1 MNKTAYYFIGIGGI
15 GMSSIARFLL
25 NKGALVAGY
34 DKTRTPLTKAL
45 EDAGVLITYNEEVE
59 HIPAGFEAETT
70 KVIFTPA
77 IPASMPKSV
86 FEAQGNSLQKRAAFL
101 GEITRDVPTLAVAGT
116 HGKTTTTA
124 ILAHLFTATEQSFTA
139 FVGGM
144 VQAAQSNLFLPAWML
159 CLWRPMNSIA
169 LFYNCTPN

>member
-15 GMSSIARFLL
+15 GMSSIAHFLL
-25 NKGALVAGY
+25 NKGVLVAGY

-77 IPASMPKSV
+77 IPASHAQKCF
-86 FEAQGNSLQKRAAFL
+86 FEAQGNSLQK
-101 GEITRDVPTLAVAGT
+101 TRCFFGRNHP
-116 HGKTTTTA
+116 
-124 ILAHLFTATEQSFTA
+124 
-139 FVGGM
+139 
-144 VQAAQSNLFLPAWML
+144 
-159 CLWRPMNSIA
+159 
-169 LFYNCTPN
+169 